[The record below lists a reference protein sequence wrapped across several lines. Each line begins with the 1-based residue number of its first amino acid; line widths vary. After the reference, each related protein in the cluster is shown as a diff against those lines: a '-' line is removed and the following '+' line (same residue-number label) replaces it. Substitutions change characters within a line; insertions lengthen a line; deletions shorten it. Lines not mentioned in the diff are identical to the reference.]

1 MSNMKLKEFIK
12 AIRNCKTAK
21 DERSVVSKES
31 ALIRNAF
38 KVIRVCV
45 DPGYGYFDIQLSDQQ
60 MDLLK

>member
-1 MSNMKLKEFIK
+1 MKLKEFIK

-38 KVIRVCV
+38 KVSPPFFCLEYYN
-45 DPGYGYFDIQLSDQQ
+45 PHS
-60 MDLLK
+60 